1 MRVIIPHTCGDSR
14 LDSDTSDPARSQP
27 GSDLYINP
35 YLEFTHIL
43 PDFDY
48 KAWKIDGDTVSQF
61 LQWGE
66 ARGNQKSKWTELIEK
81 FDGALESETLAAVTE
96 FIPDGPL
103 PVKTLVNALL
113 SIVKLGIVRYLFQSG
128 HRSFN

>member
-1 MRVIIPHTCGDSR
+1 